1 MLEIIEKE
9 EDGNMPPDKPLFESL
24 DTHPASFDSE
34 EPGEKKYMGPERRRD
49 NRRKA
54 VDRRVDVRFELKASD
69 RREKDGRRQDDAS
82 VKFW

>member
-9 EDGNMPPDKPLFESL
+9 EDGNMPPDKALFESL

-54 VDRRVDVRFELKASD
+54 VDRRGDVRFELKASD